1 MDESWFTE
9 MPFPFR
15 RLGGENVPPQRFS
28 TLDLS
33 RCRYSIVFH
42 RTASAL
48 HFRHDLLLPFRFISN
63 VVCNHL
69 PALHLRR
76 RLHFCNVGNTL
87 CEAYQKFGPKLLV
100 CYFAPLEYDCRFDL
114 VSLFEKSAG
123 MPHF

>member
-1 MDESWFTE
+1 MTYCSLIGL
-9 MPFPFR
+9 
-15 RLGGENVPPQRFS
+15 RLFFFLR
-28 TLDLS
+28 TLL
-33 RCRYSIVFH
+33 
-42 RTASAL
+42 
-48 HFRHDLLLPFRFISN
+48 FRFISN

-100 CYFAPLEYDCRFDL
+100 CYFAPLEYDCRFDF

-123 MPHF
+123 MPHFEFKIVSICVRMKTY